1 MSERNTSKPWTEE
14 EDLLLRQAV
23 ALFGENDNWKK
34 VAYSIPGR
42 TNKACRKRW
51 LHSLQPNVKK
61 TAWTPSEDKMLV
73 DLFETYGPKW
83 SAIARQIP
91 GRTDD
96 ACSKRYREALDP
108 SLKKDQ
114 WTHEEDVL
122 LMDTFNR
129 IGGKWGKVGQELQ
142 RSGLGCR
149 NRWRLLERKK
159 ASSRANQ
166 NMSPAH
172 AITIREMP
180 VTVEEPFP
188 IIQSQEA
195 PLHVH
200 WPPYYPPEA
209 YTTFPVEEENT
220 GEVSFREPS
229 PEVLQIPDPKIA
241 PFQFSSSSLL
251 TALSDPPRPHAPL
264 PPISAVN
271 TPELIQH
278 DIPNESERQPSLS
291 PLSQCNGIPEMND
304 ILMSLDDYTQGSI
317 EQLPLEVSVSQL
329 VYDSESFNNLR
340 QFTDSD
346 IYTASPFS
354 IPTEITRTEP
364 YLWKPRGI
372 PEFYDSP
379 HSAFGGSILYEDYS
393 SASSTPFVFSS
404 SLSPTSSPL
413 PATLLDL
420 PNTEQPTSNSL
431 LFSPANDPR
440 TTATA
445 ANVRRPRKNT
455 SRKTKPT
462 LKVPVA
468 TRLSSTLPL
477 SSDPNVRPY
486 ACGRPQCWP
495 STATT
500 SSNCFAT
507 SGELLDHSKEQHP
520 DEDASEKPYRC
531 ALTGCGKS
539 WKSINGLQYH
549 LQISTA
555 HFATALSSRFSAQL
569 PGTPDLNT
577 PSSLEGEIEDLEPE
591 RKYMCPQ
598 PGCFKAYRQ
607 PSGLRYHIKFG
618 HPTDIPTQ
626 LSVVPPALE
635 RQIPIKAKKLRA
647 KPPPEPVAN

>member
-14 EDLLLRQAV
+14 EDQLLRQAV
-23 ALFGENDNWKK
+23 AHYGENDNWKK
-34 VAYSIPGR
+34 VAEGIPGR

-61 TAWTPSEDKMLV
+61 TAWTPDEDKMLV
-73 DLFETYGPKW
+73 DLHESYGPKW

-122 LMDTFNR
+122 LMETYHR
-129 IGGKWGKVGQELQ
+129 IGGKWGKRQ
-142 RSGLGCR
+142 RSSR
-149 NRWRLLERKK
+149 SRWRLLERKK
-159 ASSRANQ
+159 ASKANHHMSSRT
-166 NMSPAH
+166 SPVH
-172 AITIREMP
+172 TITPHETP
-180 VTVEEPFP
+180 VIVEEPLPVAQF
-188 IIQSQEA
+188 QEA
-195 PLHVH
+195 PAHVQ

-209 YTTFPVEEENT
+209 YPTFPVD
-220 GEVSFREPS
+220 GESSGDIVFREPS
-229 PEVLQIPDPKIA
+229 PEVVQQPDPKVA

-271 TPELIQH
+271 TPELVQY

-291 PLSQCNGIPEMND
+291 PLSQCNAIPDMND
-304 ILMSLDDYTQGSI
+304 ILMSLEDYTQGSI
-317 EQLPLEVSVSQL
+317 AQLPSENSASQIT
-329 VYDSESFNNLR
+329 YDIESYNKLP
-340 QFTDSD
+340 QFTFGD
-346 IYTASPFS
+346 IYTASPFT
-354 IPTEITRTEP
+354 IPTELSRPEH
-364 YLWKPRGI
+364 YNFKPVHI
-372 PEFYDSP
+372 PKLFDSP
-379 HSAFGGSILYEDYS
+379 HSIYGGVLYEETS
-393 SASSTPFVFSS
+393 SASSTPYVLSS

-420 PNTEQPTSNSL
+420 PNSEQPSSNSL
-431 LFSPANDPR
+431 LFSPADGPR
-440 TTATA
+440 TTSMSAGI
-445 ANVRRPRKNT
+445 RRSRKNT
-455 SRKTKPT
+455 SRKNKPII
-462 LKVPVA
+462 KVQVT

-477 SSDPNVRPY
+477 SSDPNIRPY

-495 STATT
+495 NTATT
-500 SSNCFAT
+500 SSSCFAT

-569 PGTPDLNT
+569 PSTPDVNT
-577 PSSLEGEIEDLEPE
+577 PSTLEGEIEDLEPE

-618 HPTDIPTQ
+618 HPIDIPTQ
-626 LSVVPPALE
+626 LAVVPPALE